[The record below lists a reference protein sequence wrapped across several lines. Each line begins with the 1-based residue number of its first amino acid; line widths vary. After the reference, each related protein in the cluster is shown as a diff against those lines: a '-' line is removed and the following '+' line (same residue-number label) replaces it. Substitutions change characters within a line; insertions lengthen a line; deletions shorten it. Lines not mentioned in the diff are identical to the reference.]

1 MSCDRM
7 TRLASSPPTRTAAD
21 VSSQEVSMPRTA
33 SATPPRWRGCGA
45 ASQRD
50 RVGNGARRDPTRRND
65 GDPGDTSAGTR
76 ARDVRDDAQ
85 RIAGECLYPLL
96 RTTHRDRYPLG

>member
-21 VSSQEVSMPRTA
+21 VSWQGVSMPRTA
-33 SATPPRWRGCGA
+33 SATPLRCGCA
-45 ASQRD
+45 AAYRD
-50 RVGNGARRDPTRRND
+50 RVGNGARRDAARRD
-65 GDPGDTSAGTR
+65 HGDAGDTLAGVG

-85 RIAGECLYPLL
+85 RIAGEGLHPLL
-96 RTTHRDRYPLG
+96 RTTHGHRHLGR